1 MSIHPPGPTLSAP
14 PDPVPAPGQPG
25 APPADSEQTLAV
37 LRAALESTADGL
49 CVVDLEGRLV
59 FANRRFQRMW
69 SLPDELMVPGGE
81 RIRLDPALAQVEDP
95 EGFVARVAELSANP
109 EAEGSDL
116 LRFRD
121 GRVVER
127 VSMPQRVDGRV
138 VGRVWSFREVTGRH
152 AAIRAQREA
161 EAALRR
167 SESRFRALFEQ
178 FPLSIQIFSPEG
190 RALQGNRAWEA
201 LFGLTQEAVREF
213 NPRTDPQ
220 LEEVRDLI
228 ERGFEGEAVQLPA
241 TLFDPGAVSE
251 TDDLEPGR
259 GKWIQAFMCPVRDDG
274 GVIREV
280 IIVHQDVTAAKRA
293 AEVLETSEA
302 SYRAIFDASNDA
314 IYVHDVETGAILDVN
329 GRACELHGLSRE
341 ALIGG
346 GLSVLPGGDP
356 PYSLDDVRRHLRAAA
371 SGERRVF
378 EWPVPRPGA
387 EPTWLEVALQR
398 VNIGGTDR
406 VLSTARDI
414 SERKAAE
421 AALLAANES
430 LEARVEERTTE
441 LAETNLALEEEIAE
455 RARAEEELLHT
466 AQELHAVFHALPD
479 LYFRMDG
486 EGTILD
492 YRAGTRDH
500 LFASPD
506 EFVGRRMVDVL
517 PPDAAAVFADGLAE
531 VRRTQAL
538 VCVEYRLPLP
548 AGDAEF
554 EARLVPFG
562 LVEFIAVVRDV
573 TDRKETERALQ
584 ASEEHFRSLIE
595 NGSDLIAILGPDRTT
610 RYMSPSATR
619 LLGMDPEER
628 IGRSSFEMI
637 HPDDVDAS
645 RAVALAAAANPG
657 RAYSI
662 EFRYRHK
669 EGGWVTFEA
678 FVRTLLDDSAAG
690 GLVINARDV
699 TGRKAAEAAL
709 QASEEHFR
717 RLIEN
722 ASDVATVLDATGCV
736 RYQSPSITRVLGYT
750 PEELMGASSFDF
762 VHPDDTPASRAF
774 IAAIIARP
782 GTTHQT
788 EFRFRHRDGTY
799 RMLET
804 MGRTLREDSAADGI
818 VVNSRDITERK
829 EAEAALHRSEEHFRT
844 LIENATDL
852 ITILDPDGTIRYES
866 SAITRML
873 GYTPE
878 ELVGRNPFD
887 LIHPD
892 DAAPVA
898 ARLGELIAKPGTSSS
913 VEFRI
918 QGKDGGWRHMESV
931 GRTIN
936 PASPLDGL
944 VINSR
949 DISERRRAEEAMLAA
964 KEEAERANRA
974 KSEFLSRMSHELRTP
989 MNSILGFAQV
999 LARRGLPADQAKG
1012 VDHILRAGR
1021 HLLNLINEVLD
1032 ISRIEANQQQ
1042 LSLEA
1047 VRVDGAV
1054 SEAVSLIRPLAAQ
1067 HGCEVDDSGL
1077 PPDLYALADRQ
1088 RLAQVMLNLLSNGV
1102 KYNHPGGRVWVTCES
1117 WEGPDGGEHRIS
1129 VHDTGPGIPPERT
1142 EELFVPFARLG
1153 AEMSEVEGTGL
1164 GLALSR
1170 RLVEAMGGELTVSS
1184 TVGVGS
1190 TFHVRLR
1197 AVESPLLRLARR
1209 AAPESAAPEAEAADV
1224 PPARLLYIEDNLAN
1238 VSLIETILAGR
1249 PQVTLVTALQGRLGL
1264 DLARQHGA
1272 DLILLDLHLPDLP
1285 GDEVLSRLRA
1295 DPRTANIPVVVI
1307 SADAT
1312 PGRIDRLMEA
1322 GARAYLTKP
1331 LDVDQFLDV
1340 VDGILARE
1348 EK

>member
-1 MSIHPPGPTLSAP
+1 MSIHPPGPALDAP
-14 PDPVPAPGQPG
+14 PAPDPG
-25 APPADSEQTLAV
+25 APSADAPEQQVAV

-69 SLPDELMVPGGE
+69 SLPDEMMVPGGE

-95 EGFVARVAELSANP
+95 EAFVARVAELSADP
-109 EAEGSDL
+109 EAEASDL

-152 AAIRAQREA
+152 AALRAQREA

-167 SESRFRALFEQ
+167 SETRFQAMFEQ

-201 LFGLTQEAVREF
+201 MFGLTQEAVRDF

-228 ERGFEGEAVQLPA
+228 ERGFGGEAVQLPA
-241 TLFDPGAVSE
+241 TLFDPGAVSD

-259 GKWIQAFMCPVRDDG
+259 AAKWIQAFMCPVRDEG

-280 IIVHQDVTAAKRA
+280 IIVHQDVTAATRA
-293 AEVLETSEA
+293 AQVLETSEA

-314 IYVHDVETGAILDVN
+314 IYVHDVDTGAIVDVN
-329 GRACELHGLSRE
+329 GRACELHGLGYE
-341 ALIGG
+341 ELIAG

-371 SGERRVF
+371 GGERRVF

-387 EPTWLEVALQR
+387 DPTWLEVALQR

-421 AALLAANES
+421 AALRAANES
-430 LEARVEERTTE
+430 LEARVEARTAE
-441 LAETNLALEEEIAE
+441 LAETNLAMEEEIAE

-486 EGTILD
+486 DGTILD
-492 YRAGTRDH
+492 YRAGTRDA
-500 LFASPD
+500 LFTTPD
-506 EFVGRRMVDVL
+506 EFVGRRMVEVL
-517 PPDAAAVFADGLAE
+517 PPDAGAAFEQGLAE
-531 VRRTQAL
+531 VRRTQQL

-548 AGDAEF
+548 AGEAEF

-595 NGSDLIAILGPDRTT
+595 NGSDLIVILGADRTT
-610 RYMSPSATR
+610 QYMSPSASR
-619 LLGMDPEER
+619 ILGMMPEER
-628 IGRSSFEMI
+628 IGRSPFEMI
-637 HPDDVDAS
+637 HPDDVEPA
-645 RAVALAAAANPG
+645 RAIALAAAANPG
-657 RAYSI
+657 RAYST

-669 EGGWVTFEA
+669 NGGWVTFEA
-678 FVRTLLDDSAAG
+678 FVRTIRDDSAEA
-690 GLVINARDV
+690 GLVVNARDV
-699 TGRKAAEAAL
+699 TARKAAEAAL

-722 ASDVATVLDATGCV
+722 ASDVATVLDRRGCV
-736 RYQSPSITRVLGYT
+736 VYQSPSITRVLGYT
-750 PEELMGASSFDF
+750 PDELMGESSFDF

-774 IAAIIARP
+774 IDAIIRQP

-804 MGRTLREDSAADGI
+804 MGRTLREDSADEGI

-829 EAEAALHRSEEHFRT
+829 EAEAAVHRSEEHFRT

-852 ITILDPDGTIRYES
+852 ITILEPDGTIRYES

-892 DAAPVA
+892 DAAQVA
-898 ARLGELIAKPGTSSS
+898 ARLGELIERPGWSSS
-913 VEFRI
+913 VEFRF
-918 QGKDGGWRHMESV
+918 QAKDGTWRHLEAV

-936 PASPLDGL
+936 PGSPLDGL
-944 VINSR
+944 VVNSR
-949 DISERRRAEEAMLAA
+949 DVSERRRAEAAMKAA
-964 KEEAERANRA
+964 KEEAERANLA

-999 LARRGLPADQAKG
+999 LARRELPADQAKG

-1032 ISRIEANQQQ
+1032 ISRIEANEQQ
-1042 LSLEA
+1042 LSLEP
-1047 VRVDGAV
+1047 VRVDAAV
-1054 SEAVSLIRPLAAQ
+1054 AEAVTLIRPLAQQ
-1067 HGCEVDDSGL
+1067 HGCEVDDGAL
-1077 PPDLYALADRQ
+1077 PADLYVLADRQ
-1088 RLAQVMLNLLSNGV
+1088 RFAQVLLNLLSNGV
-1102 KYNHPGGRVWVTCES
+1102 KYNHPGGRVWVTCEEM
-1117 WEGPDGGEHRIS
+1117 EGPDGAELCIS
-1129 VHDTGPGIPPERT
+1129 VHDTGPGIPPERLS
-1142 EELFVPFARLG
+1142 ELFVPFARLG
-1153 AEMSEVEGTGL
+1153 AEMSNVEGTGL

-1170 RLVEAMGGELTVSS
+1170 RLAEAMAGELTVSS
-1184 TVGVGS
+1184 KVGEGS
-1190 TFHVRLR
+1190 TFRVRLR

-1209 AAPESAAPEAEAADV
+1209 AAPEAAAPVAEAADV
-1224 PPARLLYIEDNLAN
+1224 RPARLLYIEDNLAN

-1249 PQVTLVTALQGRLGL
+1249 PQVTLVTALQGGLGL

-1272 DLILLDLHLPDLP
+1272 DLILLDLHLPDVP
-1285 GDEVLSRLRA
+1285 GDEVLVRLRA
-1295 DPRTANIPVVVI
+1295 DPRTAHIPVVVI

-1312 PGRIDRLMEA
+1312 PGRIDRLLRS
-1322 GARAYLTKP
+1322 GAHAYLTKP

-1340 VDGILARE
+1340 VDGILSRE
-1348 EK
+1348 D

>member
-1 MSIHPPGPTLSAP
+1 MSIHPPGRTLHAP
-14 PDPVPAPGQPG
+14 PVPDPG
-25 APPADSEQTLAV
+25 APSAGSPEQQIAV

-69 SLPDELMVPGGE
+69 SLPDEMMVPGGE
-81 RIRLDPALAQVEDP
+81 RVRLDPALAQVEDP
-95 EGFVARVAELSANP
+95 EGFAARVAQLSADP

-116 LRFRD
+116 LHFRD

-152 AAIRAQREA
+152 AALRAQRAA

-190 RALQGNRAWEA
+190 RALQGNHAWEA
-201 LFGLTQEAVREF
+201 LFGLTQEAVRDF

-220 LEEVRDLI
+220 LQEVRDLI
-228 ERGFEGEAVQLPA
+228 ERGFGGEAVQLPA

-251 TDDLEPGR
+251 TDDLEPGG
-259 GKWIQAFMCPVRDDG
+259 GKWIQAFMCPVRDDE

-293 AEVLETSEA
+293 AQVLETSEA

-314 IYVHDVETGAILDVN
+314 IYVHDVDTGAILDVN
-329 GRACELHGLSRE
+329 GRACELHGLSRD
-341 ALIGG
+341 ALIAG
-346 GLSVLPGGDP
+346 GLSVLPGGEP
-356 PYSLDDVRRHLRAAA
+356 PYALEDVSRHLRAAA
-371 SGERRVF
+371 EGGRRVF

-387 EPTWLEVALQR
+387 EPAWLEVALQR

-406 VLSTARDI
+406 ILSTARDI

-430 LEARVEERTTE
+430 LEARVEARTAE

-486 EGTILD
+486 DGTILD
-492 YRAGTRDH
+492 YRAGSRDA
-500 LFASPD
+500 LFVSPD
-506 EFVGRRMVDVL
+506 EFVGRRMVEVL
-517 PPDAAAVFADGLAE
+517 PPDAAAAFDEGLAE

-548 AGDAEF
+548 NGDAEF

-595 NGSDLIAILGPDRTT
+595 NGSDLIVILGADRTT
-610 RYMSPSATR
+610 QYMSPSASR
-619 LLGMDPEER
+619 LLGMQPEER
-628 IGRSSFEMI
+628 IGRSPFEMI
-637 HPDDVDAS
+637 HPDDVDSA
-645 RAVALAAAANPG
+645 RQVALSAAANPG
-657 RAYSI
+657 RAHSI

-669 EGGWVTFEA
+669 DGGWVTFEA
-678 FVRTLLDDSAAG
+678 FVRTIRDDSAED
-690 GLVINARDV
+690 GLVVNARDV

-709 QASEEHFR
+709 QASEEHYR

-722 ASDVATVLDATGCV
+722 ASDVATVLDVRGCIV
-736 RYQSPSITRVLGYT
+736 YQSPSITRVLGYT
-750 PEELMGASSFDF
+750 PEELVGESSFDF
-762 VHPDDTPASRAF
+762 VHPDDTPASRAL
-774 IAAIIARP
+774 ISAIVGQP
-782 GTTHQT
+782 GSTHQT

-799 RMLET
+799 RVLET
-804 MGRTLREDSAADGI
+804 MGRTLREDSADDGI
-818 VVNSRDITERK
+818 VVNSRDVTERK

-866 SAITRML
+866 SAITRLL

-892 DAAPVA
+892 DAALVA
-898 ARLGELIAKPGTSSS
+898 ERLGELIATPGTSSS
-913 VEFRI
+913 VVFRFLA
-918 QGKDGGWRHMESV
+918 KDGTWRHMEAV

-936 PASPLDGL
+936 PATPLDGL
-944 VINSR
+944 VVNSR
-949 DISERRRAEEAMLAA
+949 DISERRRAEEAVLAA
-964 KEEAERANRA
+964 KEEAERANLA

-999 LARRGLPADQAKG
+999 LARRELPADQARG

-1032 ISRIEANQQQ
+1032 ISRIEANEQQ
-1042 LSLEA
+1042 LSLEP
-1047 VRVDGAV
+1047 VRLDASV
-1054 SEAVSLIRPLAAQ
+1054 SETVSLIRPLAAQ
-1067 HGCEVDDSGL
+1067 HGCEVDDGGL
-1077 PPDLYALADRQ
+1077 PPDLYVLADRQ
-1088 RLAQVMLNLLSNGV
+1088 RLAQVLLNLLSNGV
-1102 KYNHPGGRVWVTCES
+1102 KYNHPGGRVWITCDPA
-1117 WEGPDGGEHRIS
+1117 EGEDGTHRIS
-1129 VHDTGPGIPPERT
+1129 VHDTGPGIPPERA

-1170 RLVEAMGGELTVSS
+1170 RLVEAMGGELTVTSKL
-1184 TVGVGS
+1184 GLGS
-1190 TFHVRLR
+1190 AFHVRLR

-1209 AAPESAAPEAEAADV
+1209 EAAVPAAPADGAGGAK
-1224 PPARLLYIEDNLAN
+1224 PARLLYVEDNLAN

-1272 DLILLDLHLPDLP
+1272 DLILLDLHLPDIP
-1285 GDEVLSRLRA
+1285 GDEVLARLRA
-1295 DPRTANIPVVVI
+1295 DPRTAGIPVVVI

-1312 PGRIDRLMEA
+1312 PGRIDRLLEA
-1322 GARAYLTKP
+1322 GAHAYLTKP

-1340 VDGILARE
+1340 VDGILS
-1348 EK
+1348 